1 MTVRSRWAPA
11 ATLAMAA
18 AVLAACGTGPAS
30 SAPADGKIK
39 VVASTDVWGSV
50 VKAVGGDDVSVTS
63 IIDDPTKDPHDYEV
77 KPADTAAVAGAQLL
91 VSNGMGYDEFF
102 AKTVSTVGKG
112 KPSVVAF
119 EVSGKQQA
127 ADTNEHLFYDLPTV
141 QKVADKIA
149 ADLGGIDGAKKATF
163 DTNAKA
169 FDSKI
174 DELITRIGRIPA
186 GKKVVVT
193 EPVANYLLVAGNVA
207 DATPKAFEEAVEA
220 GTDIPVA
227 AVAETNALINNRQVD
242 ALVNNAQT
250 ETDLTNQL
258 KSKAATAGIPVVD
271 VTETL
276 PAGTTDYVGW
286 IGKEVDALSKAL
298 AKQ

>member
-1 MTVRSRWAPA
+1 MTVRSRLAPA

-18 AVLAACGTGPAS
+18 AMVAACGNGSA
-30 SAPADGKIK
+30 APADGKIK

-63 IIDDPTKDPHDYEV
+63 VIDDPTKDPHDYEV
-77 KPADTAAVAGAQLL
+77 QPKDTAAVAGAQLL
-91 VSNGMGYDEFF
+91 VSNGIGYDDFF
-102 AKTVSTVGKG
+102 AKTVATVGAG

-119 EVSGKQQA
+119 DVSGKQKA
-127 ADTNEHLFYDLPTV
+127 DDTNEHVFYDLPTV

-149 ADLGGIDGAKKATF
+149 ADLGGIDPSKKSTF
-163 DTNAKA
+163 DANAKA
-169 FDSKI
+169 FDAKV
-174 DELITRIGRIPA
+174 DDLIARAGKIPA

-193 EPVANYLLVAGNVA
+193 EPVANYLLAAGNVT
-207 DATPKAFEEAVEA
+207 DATPKAFEDAVEA

-227 AVAETNALINNRQVD
+227 ALADATALITNHQVD

-250 ETDLTNQL
+250 ETSLTNQL
-258 KSKAATAGIPVVD
+258 KAKAAAANIPVVD

-298 AKQ
+298 VKQ

>member
-1 MTVRSRWAPA
+1 MA
-11 ATLAMAA
+11 AT
-18 AVLAACGTGPAS
+18 VLAACGSGSATPA
-30 SAPADGKIK
+30 ADGKIK

-50 VKAVGGDDVSVTS
+50 VKAVGGDDVNVTS

-77 KPADTAAVAGAQLL
+77 QPKDTAAVAGAQLL
-91 VSNGMGYDEFF
+91 VSNGIGYDEFF
-102 AKTVSTVGKG
+102 AKAIATAGGG

-119 EVSGKQQA
+119 DVSGKQKE
-127 ADTNEHLFYDLPTV
+127 ADTNEHVFYDLPSV
-141 QKVADKIA
+141 KKVADKIA
-149 ADLGGIDGAKKATF
+149 SDLGGIDASKKATF
-163 DTNAKA
+163 DANAKA
-169 FDSKI
+169 FDAKI

-186 GKKVVVT
+186 GKKGVVT

-207 DATPKAFEEAVEA
+207 DATPKAFEKAVEA

-227 AVAETNALINNRQVD
+227 AVAEATALITNRQVD

-258 KSKAATAGIPVVD
+258 KAKAATAGIPVVD

>member
-1 MTVRSRWAPA
+1 MTVRFRWAGVA
-11 ATLAMAA
+11 ALAMAA
-18 AVLAACGTGPAS
+18 VTAAACGSGAA
-30 SAPADGKIK
+30 APADGKIK

-50 VKAVGGDDVSVTS
+50 VKAVGGDDVNVTA

-91 VSNGMGYDEFF
+91 VSNGIGYDEFF
-102 AKTVSTVGKG
+102 AKVVSAVGKG

-119 EVSGKQQA
+119 DVSGKQQT

-141 QKVADKIA
+141 KKVADKIA
-149 ADLGGIDGAKKATF
+149 ADLGDIDAAKKATF
-163 DTNAKA
+163 DANAKA
-169 FDSKI
+169 FDTKI
-174 DELITRIGRIPA
+174 DELVTRIATIPA

-193 EPVANYLLVAGNVA
+193 EPVANYLLTAGNVA

-227 AVAETNALINNRQVD
+227 AVAEATALISNRQVD

-258 KSKAATAGIPVVD
+258 KAKAATAGIPVVD

-286 IGKEVDALSKAL
+286 IGKEVDALSKVL

>member
-1 MTVRSRWAPA
+1 MTVRSRWVPA
-11 ATLAMAA
+11 ATVAMAA
-18 AVLAACGTGPAS
+18 SLLAACGDGSAAS
-30 SAPADGKIK
+30 ADGKIK

-50 VKAVGGDDVSVTS
+50 VKAVGGDAVSVTS

-77 KPADTAAVAGAQLL
+77 QPKDTAAVAGARLL
-91 VSNGMGYDEFF
+91 VSNGVGYDDFF
-102 AKTVSTVGKG
+102 AKTIATVGAG

-119 EVSGKQQA
+119 DVSGKPKTSGA
-127 ADTNEHLFYDLPTV
+127 NEHVFYDLPTV
-141 QKVADKIA
+141 KKVADRIA
-149 ADLGGIDGAKKATF
+149 AELGGIDAARKGAF
-163 DTNAKA
+163 DANAKA
-169 FDSKI
+169 FDATV
-174 DELITRIGRIPA
+174 DDLIAQVGKIPA
-186 GKKVVVT
+186 GRKVVVT
-193 EPVANYLLVAGNVA
+193 EPVANYLLAAGNVS
-207 DATPKAFEEAVEA
+207 DATPKEFEEAVEA

-227 AVAETNALINNRQVD
+227 AVADATALITNRQVD

-258 KSKAATAGIPVVD
+258 KAKAAAAGIPVVD

-298 AKQ
+298 VKQ

>member
-1 MTVRSRWAPA
+1 MTVRFRWAGVA
-11 ATLAMAA
+11 AL
-18 AVLAACGTGPAS
+18 VLAAVTATACGSG
-30 SAPADGKIK
+30 SAAPTDGKIK

-50 VKAVGGDDVSVTS
+50 VKAVGGDDVAVTS

-91 VSNGMGYDEFF
+91 VSNGLGYDEFF
-102 AKTVSTVGKG
+102 AKAVATAGKG
-112 KPSVVAF
+112 KPSVVAS

-141 QKVADKIA
+141 KKVADKIA
-149 ADLGGIDGAKKATF
+149 ADLGGLDSAKKATF
-163 DTNAKA
+163 DANAKA
-169 FDSKI
+169 FDTKI
-174 DELITRIGRIPA
+174 DELITRIGQIPA
-186 GKKVVVT
+186 GRKVVVT
-193 EPVANYLLVAGNVA
+193 EPVANYLLTAGNIA

-227 AVAETNALINNRQVD
+227 AVAEATALITDRKVD

-258 KSKAATAGIPVVD
+258 KQKAATAAIPVVD

>member
-1 MTVRSRWAPA
+1 VA
-11 ATLAMAA
+11 ALAMAA
-18 AVLAACGTGPAS
+18 VTAAACGSGAA
-30 SAPADGKIK
+30 APADGKIK

-50 VKAVGGDDVSVTS
+50 VKAVGGDDVNVTS

>member
-1 MTVRSRWAPA
+1 MTIRFRWAGVA
-11 ATLAMAA
+11 ALAMAA
-18 AVLAACGTGPAS
+18 VTAAACGNGAA
-30 SAPADGKIK
+30 APADGKIK
-39 VVASTDVWGSV
+39 IVASTDVWASV
-50 VKAVGGDDVSVTS
+50 VKAVGGDDVNVTS

-91 VSNGMGYDEFF
+91 VSNGLGYDEFF
-102 AKTVSTVGKG
+102 AKAVSTVGKG
-112 KPSVVAF
+112 KPTVVASD
-119 EVSGKQQA
+119 VSGKQQA

-141 QKVADKIA
+141 KKVADKIA
-149 ADLGGIDGAKKATF
+149 ANLGGIDEAKKTTF
-163 DTNAKA
+163 DANAKA
-169 FDSKI
+169 FDSRI
-174 DELITRIGRIPA
+174 DELIARIGRLPA

-227 AVAETNALINNRQVD
+227 AVAEATALIANRQVD

>member
-1 MTVRSRWAPA
+1 MTVRSRWAGVA
-11 ATLAMAA
+11 ALAMAA
-18 AVLAACGTGPAS
+18 VTAAACGSGAA
-30 SAPADGKIK
+30 APADGKIK

-50 VKAVGGDDVSVTS
+50 VKAVGGDDVNVTS

>member
-1 MTVRSRWAPA
+1 MTVRFRWAGVAALALAA
-11 ATLAMAA
+11 ATAT
-18 AVLAACGTGPAS
+18 ACGSGSA
-30 SAPADGKIK
+30 APADGKIK

-50 VKAVGGDDVSVTS
+50 VKAVGGDDVAVTS

-91 VSNGMGYDEFF
+91 VSNGIGYDEFF
-102 AKTVSTVGKG
+102 SKAVSTVGKG

-141 QKVADKIA
+141 KKVADKIA
-149 ADLGGIDGAKKATF
+149 ADLGGIDGARKATF
-163 DTNAKA
+163 DANAKA
-169 FDSKI
+169 FDGKI
-174 DELITRIGRIPA
+174 DELITRIGQIPA

-193 EPVANYLLVAGNVA
+193 EPVANYLLTAGSIA

-227 AVAETNALINNRQVD
+227 AVAEATALITDRKVD

-258 KSKAATAGIPVVD
+258 KAKAATAGIPVVD

>member
-1 MTVRSRWAPA
+1 MTVRFRWAGVA
-11 ATLAMAA
+11 ALAMAA
-18 AVLAACGTGPAS
+18 VTATACGSGSA
-30 SAPADGKIK
+30 APADGKIK

-50 VKAVGGDDVSVTS
+50 VKAVGGEDVAVTS

-91 VSNGMGYDEFF
+91 VSNGIGYDEFF
-102 AKTVSTVGKG
+102 TKAVSTVGKG

-119 EVSGKQQA
+119 EVSGKQQT

-141 QKVADKIA
+141 KKVADKIA
-149 ADLGGIDGAKKATF
+149 ADLGGIDSTKKAAF
-163 DTNAKA
+163 DANAKA
-169 FDSKI
+169 FDTKI
-174 DELITRIGRIPA
+174 DGLIARIGQIPP
-186 GKKVVVT
+186 GRKVVVT
-193 EPVANYLLVAGNVA
+193 EPVANYLLTAGTIT

-227 AVAETNALINNRQVD
+227 AVAEATALITDRKVD

-258 KSKAATAGIPVVD
+258 KAKAAAASIPVVD

>member
-1 MTVRSRWAPA
+1 MTVRSRWAPV

-18 AVLAACGTGPAS
+18 AVLAACGSGSASPA
-30 SAPADGKIK
+30 ADGRIK

-50 VKAVGGDDVSVTS
+50 VKAVGGDDVAVTS

-77 KPADTAAVAGAQLL
+77 KPSDTAAVAGAQLL
-91 VSNGMGYDEFF
+91 VSNGIGYDDFF
-102 AKTVSTVGKG
+102 AKSIAAVGGG

-119 EVSGKQQA
+119 DVSGKQKTD
-127 ADTNEHLFYDLPTV
+127 DTNEHVFYDLPTV
-141 QKVADKIA
+141 KKVADKIA
-149 ADLGGIDGAKKATF
+149 EDLGGIDAAKKATF
-163 DTNAKA
+163 DANAKA
-169 FDSKI
+169 FDAKV
-174 DELITRIGRIPA
+174 DDLIAQVGKIPA

-193 EPVANYLLVAGNVA
+193 EPVANYLLLAGHVT
-207 DATPKAFEEAVEA
+207 DATPEAFEKAVEA
-220 GTDIPVA
+220 GTDIPVG
-227 AVAETNALINNRQVD
+227 AVADATALITNRQVD

-258 KSKAATAGIPVVD
+258 KAKAAAATIPVVD

-298 AKQ
+298 VK

>member
-1 MTVRSRWAPA
+1 MTVRSRWASA

-18 AVLAACGTGPAS
+18 AVLAACGAGAAS
-30 SAPADGKIK
+30 STPADGKIK

-50 VKAVGGDDVSVTS
+50 VRAVGGDDVSVTS

-77 KPADTAAVAGAQLL
+77 QPKDTAAVAGAQLL
-91 VSNGMGYDEFF
+91 VSNGIGYDDFF
-102 AKTVSTVGKG
+102 AKATATVGGG

-119 EVSGKQQA
+119 DVSGKQKTD
-127 ADTNEHLFYDLPTV
+127 DTNEHVFYDLPTV
-141 QKVADKIA
+141 KKVADKIA
-149 ADLGGIDGAKKATF
+149 ADLGAIDASKKAAF
-163 DTNAKA
+163 DANAKA
-169 FDSKI
+169 FDGKL
-174 DELITRIGRIPA
+174 DDLIAQIGKLPA

-193 EPVANYLLVAGNVA
+193 EPVANYLLAAGAIA

-227 AVAETNALINNRQVD
+227 AVAEATALIANRQVD

-258 KSKAATAGIPVVD
+258 KSKAAAAGIPVVD

-298 AKQ
+298 VKQ

>member
-1 MTVRSRWAPA
+1 MTVRFRWAGVA
-11 ATLAMAA
+11 ALAMAA
-18 AVLAACGTGPAS
+18 LTATACGSGAA
-30 SAPADGKIK
+30 APADGKIK

-50 VKAVGGDDVSVTS
+50 VKAVGGDDVAVTS

-91 VSNGMGYDEFF
+91 VSNGIGYDEFF
-102 AKTVSTVGKG
+102 AKAVSTVGKG

-141 QKVADKIA
+141 RKVADKVA
-149 ADLGGIDGAKKATF
+149 ADLGGIDAAKKATF
-163 DTNAKA
+163 DANAKA
-169 FDSKI
+169 FDAKI
-174 DELITRIGRIPA
+174 DELITRIGQIPA

-193 EPVANYLLVAGNVA
+193 EPVANYLLTAGNIT

-227 AVAETNALINNRQVD
+227 AVAEATALITDRKVD

-258 KSKAATAGIPVVD
+258 KAKAAAANIPVVD

-298 AKQ
+298 VKQ

>member
-1 MTVRSRWAPA
+1 MTVRSRWAGVA
-11 ATLAMAA
+11 VLAMAA
-18 AVLAACGTGPAS
+18 LTAAACGNGAA
-30 SAPADGKIK
+30 APADGKIK

-50 VKAVGGDDVSVTS
+50 VKAVGGDAVNVTS
-63 IIDDPTKDPHDYEV
+63 IIDDPTKDPHDYEI
-77 KPADTAAVAGAQLL
+77 KPTDTAAVAGAQLL
-91 VSNGMGYDEFF
+91 VSNGIGYDDFF
-102 AKTVSTVGKG
+102 AKTVSTVGAG

-119 EVSGKQQA
+119 DVSGKQKA
-127 ADTNEHLFYDLPTV
+127 ADTNEHVFYDLPTV
-141 QKVADKIA
+141 KKVADKVA
-149 ADLGGIDGAKKATF
+149 EDLGGIDASRKATF
-163 DTNAKA
+163 DANAKA
-169 FDSKI
+169 FDAKLDDVLTQI
-174 DELITRIGRIPA
+174 AKIPA

-193 EPVANYLLVAGNVA
+193 EPVANYLLTAGSLA
-207 DATPKAFEEAVEA
+207 DATPKQFEEAVEA

-227 AVAETNALINNRQVD
+227 AVAATNALIANRQVD

-258 KSKAATAGIPVVD
+258 KAKAATAGIPVVD

>member
-1 MTVRSRWAPA
+1 MTVRSRWAPV

-18 AVLAACGTGPAS
+18 AVLAACGSGSASPA
-30 SAPADGKIK
+30 ADGKIK

-50 VKAVGGDDVSVTS
+50 VKAVGGDDVAVTS

-77 KPADTAAVAGAQLL
+77 KPSDTAAVAGAQLL
-91 VSNGMGYDEFF
+91 VSNGIGYDDFF
-102 AKTVSTVGKG
+102 AKSIAAVGGG
-112 KPSVVAF
+112 KPCVVAF
-119 EVSGKQQA
+119 DVSGKQKTD
-127 ADTNEHLFYDLPTV
+127 DTNEHVFYDLPTV
-141 QKVADKIA
+141 KKVADKIA
-149 ADLGGIDGAKKATF
+149 DDLGGIDAAKKATF
-163 DTNAKA
+163 DANAKA
-169 FDSKI
+169 FDAKV
-174 DELITRIGRIPA
+174 DDLIAQVGKIPA

-193 EPVANYLLVAGNVA
+193 EPVANYLLLAGHVA
-207 DATPKAFEEAVEA
+207 DATPEAFEKAVEA
-220 GTDIPVA
+220 GTDIPVG
-227 AVAETNALINNRQVD
+227 AVADATALITNRQVD

-258 KSKAATAGIPVVD
+258 KAKAAAANIPVVD

-298 AKQ
+298 VK

>member
-1 MTVRSRWAPA
+1 MTVRSRWVAA
-11 ATLAMAA
+11 ATVAMAA
-18 AVLAACGTGPAS
+18 TVLAACGSGSASPA
-30 SAPADGKIK
+30 ADGKIK

-50 VKAVGGDDVSVTS
+50 VKAVGGDAVNVTS

-77 KPADTAAVAGAQLL
+77 QPKDTAAVAGAQLL
-91 VSNGMGYDEFF
+91 VSNGIGYDEFF
-102 AKTVSTVGKG
+102 AKATSTVGGG

-119 EVSGKQQA
+119 DVSGKQKA
-127 ADTNEHLFYDLPTV
+127 ADTNEHVFYDLPTV
-141 QKVADKIA
+141 KKVADKIA
-149 ADLGGIDGAKKATF
+149 EDLGGIDASKKATF
-163 DTNAKA
+163 DANAKA
-169 FDSKI
+169 FDAKLDDLTAQI
-174 DELITRIGRIPA
+174 AKIPA
-186 GKKVVVT
+186 GRKVVVT
-193 EPVANYLLVAGNVA
+193 EPVANYLLAAGNVA

-227 AVAETNALINNRQVD
+227 AVAEATALITNRQVD

-258 KSKAATAGIPVVD
+258 KSKAAAAGIPVVD

-298 AKQ
+298 VKQ

>member
-1 MTVRSRWAPA
+1 
-11 ATLAMAA
+11 
-18 AVLAACGTGPAS
+18 
-30 SAPADGKIK
+30 
-39 VVASTDVWGSV
+39 
-50 VKAVGGDDVSVTS
+50 
-63 IIDDPTKDPHDYEV
+63 
-77 KPADTAAVAGAQLL
+77 
-91 VSNGMGYDEFF
+91 MGYDEFF
-102 AKTVSTVGKG
+102 AKTVSTVGRG

>member
-1 MTVRSRWAPA
+1 VA
-11 ATLAMAA
+11 ALAMAA
-18 AVLAACGTGPAS
+18 VTAAACGSGAA
-30 SAPADGKIK
+30 APADGKIK

-50 VKAVGGDDVSVTS
+50 VKAVGGDDVNVTS

-102 AKTVSTVGKG
+102 AKTVSTVGRG

-127 ADTNEHLFYDLPTV
+127 ADTNEHFFYDLPTV

-163 DTNAKA
+163 DANAKA

-174 DELITRIGRIPA
+174 DELITRVGRIPA

-227 AVAETNALINNRQVD
+227 AVAASTALISNRQVD